1 MIESSAARERSTD
14 SEGVTSAKSPA
25 PRRLRCPYLTVSP
38 GKSPLVIALEK
49 REEHPGHAFT
59 LCNRTEVR
67 PPNASTAPGG
77 FNRFAYCRRRADPPR
92 LPAGPGTDQ
101 ERGPGVDRGTDPM
114 PGRGTGRE
122 RRGARPR
129 RAARKHPTQ
138 TCGPPPPRPPPAR
151 S

>member
-101 ERGPGVDRGTDPM
+101 EQVPGADRETDPM
-114 PGRGTGRE
+114 PGRGTVRE
-122 RRGARPR
+122 RREPHGLGAMT
-129 RAARKHPTQ
+129 K
-138 TCGPPPPRPPPAR
+138 R
-151 S
+151 ST

>member
-49 REEHPGHAFT
+49 REEHPGHAST
-59 LCNRTEVR
+59 LCNRAEVS

-92 LPAGPGTDQ
+92 PPAGPGTDQ
-101 ERGPGVDRGTDPM
+101 ERGPRGDRETDPV
-114 PGRGTGRE
+114 PGPGTGPE
-122 RRGARPR
+122 RRGARPVR
-129 RAARKHPTQ
+129 
-138 TCGPPPPRPPPAR
+138 GPAPNP
-151 S
+151 